1 MALQLVEDAYNV
13 LSDPIKCSG
22 FDARRKLSG
31 VIFKEN
37 HNSDVPT
44 ISGNRL
50 KYPDLLHSDE
60 EQNGEGVIMLKRFCT
75 VSANNFECDQVWS
88 CYDRCTCFV
97 KYAWI
102 VSVEP
107 EQSLV
112 KVNWYKPCPKES
124 AFVALDGPTKFSQL
138 LFSGYGHDSKLQV
151 YPKKGEVLA
160 IYKDWTS
167 IGIWQC
173 Y

>member
-1 MALQLVEDAYNV
+1 MALQFVEDAYNV

-112 KVNWYKPCPKES
+112 KVNWYKPCPKSDKERIWCDAGLPISCGEFVQQES
-124 AFVALDGPTKFSQL
+124 ALVALDGPTKFSQL
-138 LFSGYGHDSKLQV
+138 LFS
-151 YPKKGEVLA
+151 
-160 IYKDWTS
+160 
-167 IGIWQC
+167 
-173 Y
+173 